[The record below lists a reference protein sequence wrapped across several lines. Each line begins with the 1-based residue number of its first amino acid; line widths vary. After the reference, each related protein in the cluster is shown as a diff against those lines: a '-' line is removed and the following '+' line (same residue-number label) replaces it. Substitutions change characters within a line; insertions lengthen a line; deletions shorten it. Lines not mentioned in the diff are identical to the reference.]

1 MKIKTAALVS
11 NELRAAIRKV
21 CTLPLDQRVALRIMS
36 TIEPCNEAWEE
47 YNDGRLAILEKNG
60 IRDEDDNLVVNDRN
74 EVQVDPEKMNTF
86 IEGIGNIS
94 NKEIEIEGITLKD
107 LQNAKLT
114 INDLV
119 ALKPITK
126 SD

>member
-1 MKIKTAALVS
+1 MKIKVAALVS
-11 NELRAAIRKV
+11 NELRAATRKI
-21 CTLPLDQRVALRIMS
+21 CGLPLDQRVALRIMS

-47 YNDGRLAILEKNG
+47 YHDSRIAILEKNG
-60 IRDEDDNLVVNDRN
+60 LRDEDENLIVDEKNN
-74 EVQVDPEKMNTF
+74 VQVDPDKMIYF
-86 IEGIGNIS
+86 VEGMGEIS
-94 NKEIEIEGITLKD
+94 NKEIEIEGIMLKD

-126 SD
+126 DD